1 MKNWFLSL
9 PGAIALAAIS
19 LLVFLGRTLID
30 FYYVYDEFDLS
41 VGMVGG
47 TMLVHMLLFGGW
59 IWSLLSAVQGSR
71 RGLIAVF
78 GFNLFFFLFI
88 AVGTLVSYCPSP
100 CRTGW
105 PLGEIVIWTS
115 LITGLLASISLGIQI
130 WRNSPE
136 KSSDHLQ
143 TEVAQ

>member
-9 PGAIALAAIS
+9 RGAINITVIS

-30 FYYVYDEFDLS
+30 FYYVYGEFGLS
-41 VGMVGG
+41 VAMVSG
-47 TMLVHMLLFGGW
+47 TMLVHMVLFGGW

-100 CRTGW
+100 CQTGW
-105 PLGEIVIWTS
+105 PLGEIAIWTS

-130 WRNSPE
+130 WGSTSE
-136 KSSDHLQ
+136 KSTDHLQ
-143 TEVAQ
+143 TKVA